1 MFWNS
6 SKKVIGENKMWDK
19 KMVVW
24 FFMGRAKCTIHNVFV
39 KEEESNICVM
49 WQKNCCWQG
58 KYLLN
63 DNLGLLK
70 LCNEI

>member
-24 FFMGRAKCTIHNVFV
+24 FFMGIARFISARFIIFLWKRKKVIYVLCGKRNVV
-39 KEEESNICVM
+39 DKEYAYSKI
-49 WQKNCCWQG
+49 
-58 KYLLN
+58 
-63 DNLGLLK
+63 
-70 LCNEI
+70 I

>member
-24 FFMGRAKCTIHNVFV
+24 FFMGITKCTIHNGFV
-39 KEEESNICVM
+39 KEEESKLYVLC
-49 WQKNCCWQG
+49 G
-58 KYLLN
+58 KRN
-63 DNLGLLK
+63 VVDKENT
-70 LCNEI
+70 CSMII